1 MIVRMSDP
9 VRDLV
14 DASAPGLEKADLVF
28 VFGSTLTGP
37 IEPAARLLHEGWA
50 PTVVLTGGPNRRLTE
65 HVESQVH
72 ARLLRKVGVRDEQ
85 MIVETTS
92 TTSAEN
98 VAHAKPLIEERC
110 GEVKT
115 VIAVVKWW
123 QRRQLHVLAAGLPT
137 VERIYSVTWNPPAR
151 ISGLP
156 YDASNWAESADRHRI
171 ESEYKYFR
179 GRLYAG
185 ELPWLARN
193 GDGWVRA

>member
-1 MIVRMSDP
+1 MIVRMADP

-14 DASAPGLEKADLVF
+14 DASAPGLEQADLVF

-37 IEPAARLLHEGWA
+37 VEPAARLVQEGWA

-72 ARLLRKVGVRDEQ
+72 ARLLRKMGVRDEQ
-85 MIVETTS
+85 MILETTS
-92 TTSAEN
+92 TTSVEN
-98 VAHAKPLIEERC
+98 VAEAKPLIEERC

-123 QRRQLHVLAAGLPT
+123 QRRQLHVLAAGLPS

-156 YDASNWAESADRHRI
+156 YDSSNWADSADRHRI

-179 GRLYAG
+179 GQLHEG
-185 ELPWLARN
+185 DLPWLARN